1 MERQINFHFYGL
13 MELELCP
20 DLFGVKESLS
30 LCCSFLVV
38 AVVFAGGHE
47 VLDFEVETIVTVGS

>member
-1 MERQINFHFYGL
+1 

-47 VLDFEVETIVTVGS
+47 VLDFEVETIVAVGS